1 MKKVITILAIL
12 VVLTSAVF
20 AASETHTLRLSAT
33 VDTVL
38 PQFQLVYGDYRTNN
52 GQTIKAFADEADY
65 DLTESAI
72 DVSEVLIL
80 DKDGDQSIE
89 FSVIIANKPKAG
101 KGSSRSYTLTFGGG
115 TFASVKKAGVAAPM
129 AATIVTSNGA
139 KYNDGVTV
147 TGVGG
152 STAKVT
158 LGSEPATAGNEIVKA
173 TYTYEGDRTVD
184 PGTYTTDIILSI
196 AQD

>member
-38 PQFQLVYGDYRTNN
+38 PQFQLVYGNTYKTNSDANDFVNGGDY
-52 GQTIKAFADEADY
+52 GPV
-65 DLTESAI
+65 AI

-89 FSVIIANKPKAG
+89 FSVVLANKPKAG
-101 KGSSRSYTLTFGGG
+101 RGTSRSYTLTFGGG
-115 TFASVKKAGVAAPM
+115 TFEDVTKAGVGAPM

-139 KYNDGVTV
+139 KYNDGVSV

-152 STAKVT
+152 LTAKVT

-173 TYTYEGDRTVD
+173 TYTYAGDKTVD
-184 PGTYTTDIILSI
+184 PGTYTADIILTI

>member
-38 PQFQLVYGDYRTNN
+38 PQFQLVYGGYRTNTGAN
-52 GQTIKAFADEADY
+52 AFADEADY
-65 DLTESAI
+65 NLTESAI

-80 DKDGDQSIE
+80 DEDGDQSIE
-89 FSVIIANKPKAG
+89 FSVVLANKPKAG
-101 KGSSRSYTLTFGGG
+101 RGTSRSYTLTFSGG
-115 TFASVKKAGVAAPM
+115 TFASVTKAGVAAPM

-147 TGVGG
+147 TGVGYT
-152 STAKVT
+152 TAKVT
-158 LGSEPATAGNEIVKA
+158 LGTEPSAAGNEIVKA